1 MFRGL
6 LPKLQADMLVM
17 RVRLSPGD
25 WWSFLVKGFKVL
37 GTILFH
43 PSAQRTSQRSREES
57 WILSSL
63 WSIPELIRRRK
74 EH

>member
-17 RVRLSPGD
+17 RVSFLTGVWR
-25 WWSFLVKGFKVL
+25 SFLVKGFKVL

-43 PSAQRTSQRSREES
+43 PLAQRSSQRSREES
-57 WILSSL
+57 WVLSSL
-63 WSIPELIRRRK
+63 WSIPELIR
-74 EH
+74 H